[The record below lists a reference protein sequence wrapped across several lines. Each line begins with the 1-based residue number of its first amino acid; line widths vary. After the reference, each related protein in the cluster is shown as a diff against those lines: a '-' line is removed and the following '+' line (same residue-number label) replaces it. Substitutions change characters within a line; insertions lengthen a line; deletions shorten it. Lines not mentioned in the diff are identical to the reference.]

1 MWMQSLYT
9 PRLLVKRMDE
19 SHPATV
25 FREVNHRSFK
35 KQLLERQLSNRHGE
49 SQAVFIFGHVFLT
62 YSEITIANQYRLIL
76 SERGRSW

>member
-49 SQAVFIFGHVFLT
+49 SQAVFIFSGKLT
-62 YSEITIANQYRLIL
+62 
-76 SERGRSW
+76 